1 MTRSTRRALL
11 AVTVALA
18 AASVAAAA
26 ELPRLPKEL
35 LLPRGDDS
43 PGQVT
48 FRHDSHVDAKKPS
61 CLGCHPRLFPMLHE
75 SALPK
80 GAITHDRMEKKGE
93 LCGSCH
99 GKGKQAFAFDDGC
112 ENCHAQ

>member
-1 MTRSTRRALL
+1 MTHSTRRALL
-11 AVTVALA
+11 LAAFALA
-18 AASVAAAA
+18 IAPAAGAAD
-26 ELPRLPKEL
+26 LPRLPKEL
-35 LLPRGDDS
+35 QLPKGEDS

-61 CLGCHPRLFPMLHE
+61 CTACHPKLFPMLKE
-75 SALPK
+75 SALPR

-93 LCGSCH
+93 LCGTCH
-99 GKGKQAFAFDDGC
+99 GKGKVAFDFNDAC

>member
-1 MTRSTRRALL
+1 MPRVFRCLL
-11 AVTVALA
+11 LA
-18 AASVAAAA
+18 AAALALAVVAVAA
-26 ELPRLPKEL
+26 EPRLPGPL
-35 LLPRGDDS
+35 PLPRGDDS
-43 PGQVT
+43 PGTVT

-61 CLGCHPRLFPMLHE
+61 CTACHPKLFPMLKE
-75 SALPK
+75 SALGK

-99 GKGKQAFAFDDGC
+99 GKGKAAFDFGDAC

>member
-1 MTRSTRRALL
+1 MSHLARKTLL
-11 AVTVALA
+11 LA
-18 AASVAAAA
+18 AAALALGSMAAAA

-35 LLPRGDDS
+35 QLPQGEDS
-43 PGQVT
+43 PGLVA

-61 CLGCHPRLFPMLHE
+61 CTACHPKLFPMLKE

-80 GAITHDRMEKKGE
+80 GAITHERMEKKGE

-99 GKGKQAFAFDDGC
+99 GKGKSAFDFDDAC

>member
-1 MTRSTRRALL
+1 MRLQIRRALL
-11 AVTVALA
+11 AGLLA
-18 AASVAAAA
+18 AGTIAAAA
-26 ELPRLPKEL
+26 ELPRLPKDL
-35 LLPRGDDS
+35 QLPKGDDS
-43 PGQVT
+43 PGQVV
-48 FRHDSHVDAKKPS
+48 FRHETHVDAKHPS
-61 CLGCHPRLFPMLHE
+61 CTACHPTLFPMLHE

-99 GKGKQAFAFDDGC
+99 GKGKAAFDFADAC

>member
-1 MTRSTRRALL
+1 MRHTLRRACLL
-11 AVTVALA
+11 TAVALA
-18 AASVAAAA
+18 VASVAAAA
-26 ELPRLPKEL
+26 ELPRLPKD
-35 LLPRGDDS
+35 LPLPKGDDS
-43 PGQVT
+43 PGQVV

-61 CLGCHPRLFPMLHE
+61 CIACHPKRFPMLHE

-99 GKGKQAFAFDDGC
+99 GKGKAAFDFNDAC